1 MTPPTASPNSRKA
14 AVRSL
19 QSGTIGAIVEWY
31 EYTIYGTTAALIF
44 GTLFF
49 PQLQPGIAQVAALA
63 TFGVGFL
70 ARPVG
75 AFVAGHLGD
84 RIGRKSTLILTF
96 SVMTIATALIG
107 LLPTFSQIGMAAPIL
122 LCVLRLAQGFAVGG
136 EWGGAAIIAVENA
149 PKGRRGFY
157 GSWPQ
162 IGVSSGLLLGSAAIA
177 LSVAVSGDDFA
188 VWGWRIPFL
197 LAIPLAVVGFVIRL
211 RSTESPAFLEEKAR
225 QEALQEKQKAPVV
238 VLFRDHRRP
247 LLIAIFAR
255 FAEAGNYYIFTTF
268 VLSYITT
275 ELGVSRQVGLVASMV
290 GAGANIALIPVYG
303 RLSDRI
309 GRPKTFLIGGACIIA
324 TTVPIFLLIQTGQT
338 WGIIAG
344 IVLFMGLGHG
354 LVYAPQPALYCELFP
369 TAVRYTGISVGYQM
383 AAVLLS
389 SFTPALASAL
399 VVFSGGALWPIM
411 VFAIVTTAIAMV
423 AVRQAPDRRGVD
435 LDRIGLPEEPADAP
449 QPVLR

>member
-1 MTPPTASPNSRKA
+1 MTPPATSPDARRA

-31 EYTIYGTTAALIF
+31 EYTIYGTTAALAF

-49 PQLQPGIAQVAALA
+49 PSLEPGIAQIAALA

-84 RIGRKSTLILTF
+84 RLGRKSTLILTF
-96 SVMTIATALIG
+96 SVMTVATALIG
-107 LLPTFSQIGMAAPIL
+107 LLPTYSQVGTAAPIL
-122 LCVLRLAQGFAVGG
+122 LCLLRLAQGFAVGG

-162 IGVSSGLLLGSAAIA
+162 IGVSSGLLLGSGAVW
-177 LSVAVSGDDFA
+177 LSVAVSGDDFD

-197 LAIPLAVVGFVIRL
+197 LAVPLAVIGFVIRL
-211 RSTESPAFLEEKAR
+211 RSTESPAFLAEKAR
-225 QEALQEKQKAPVV
+225 QEALHEKQKAPIV

-247 LLIAIFAR
+247 LLIAVFAR
-255 FAEAGNYYIFTTF
+255 FAEAGNYYVFTTF

-275 ELGVSRQVGLVASMV
+275 ELGVPRQDGLIASMI

-303 RLSDRI
+303 HLSDRI
-309 GRPKTFLIGGACIIA
+309 GRPRTFLLGGACIIA
-324 TTVPIFLLIQTGQT
+324 TTVPIFLLIQTAQT

-369 TAVRYTGISVGYQM
+369 TAVRYTGISVGYQL

-399 VVFSGGALWPIM
+399 VVVSGGALWPIM
-411 VFAIVTTAIAMV
+411 VFAIVTTGIAMT
-423 AVRQAPDRRGVD
+423 AVRLAPDRRHLE
-435 LDRIGLPEEPADAP
+435 LDEIGETDAVRRAP
-449 QPVLR
+449 QPVH